1 MKEGVKPDVCEVLG
15 TILQGNAAHSYV
27 GVEPFMNGVGEEELA
42 HLMRLLLNSDWHSSP
57 SRPYRFDKVELSTLS
72 WRLNQGSEMVLS
84 ELAQTRTTNT
94 VAFGFSPEEDDVR
107 ESGVWWKWIAYA
119 FFSKRARTCSAL
131 EHLEFIWINEM
142 RSSDMEMFAA
152 VVAAEN
158 PEEVLFDSPPG
169 VVEPREATLQ
179 SGSRIQWQFPAQDGD
194 PPPRSF
200 TFEEPVPFVWT
211 FSDDGESEWMDAI
224 VPGYGRCLV
233 QRRDLVF
240 NNSPPVDES
249 RKGIRSLGLYK
260 SFYFVNPADRTGLS
274 CFLSA
279 VAPTLRN
286 LTLQKSMDV
295 SMVLRCCPFLEELV
309 FCDKLQDL
317 RLNFSEF
324 HETSQPLPVLSLNW
338 DNLPVTLAVFSDPD
352 SILA

>member
-1 MKEGVKPDVCEVLG
+1 
-15 TILQGNAAHSYV
+15 
-27 GVEPFMNGVGEEELA
+27 
-42 HLMRLLLNSDWHSSP
+42 
-57 SRPYRFDKVELSTLS
+57 
-72 WRLNQGSEMVLS
+72 MVLS
-84 ELAQTRTTNT
+84 ALVQTRAPSSLEFCLIEDEWDTTGNA
-94 VAFGFSPEEDDVR
+94 VEMDSIFSRQPLV
-107 ESGVWWKWIAYA
+107 
-119 FFSKRARTCSAL
+119 CSAL
-131 EHLEFIWINEM
+131 ENLAFTWINEM

-169 VVEPREATLQ
+169 VVESREATLQ

-194 PPPRSF
+194 PPPRSLR
-200 TFEEPVPFVWT
+200 FEEPVPFVWT

-233 QRRDLVF
+233 QRRDFVF

-309 FCDKLQDL
+309 LCDKLQDL

-324 HETSQPLPVLSLNW
+324 HEASQPLPVLSLNW
-338 DNLPVTLAVFSDPD
+338 DNLFSVILIVSLPNPYASCAFSCFQMMRMAKTPLVDEDQTLK
-352 SILA
+352 LY